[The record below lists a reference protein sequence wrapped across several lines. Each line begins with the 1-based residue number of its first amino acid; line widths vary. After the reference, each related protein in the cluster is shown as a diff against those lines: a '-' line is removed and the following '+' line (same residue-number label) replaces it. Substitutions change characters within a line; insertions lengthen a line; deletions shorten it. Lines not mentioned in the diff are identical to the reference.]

1 MPAAHPPKPRAASAS
16 RTSASAPARAPR
28 KRTPG
33 RPAGRSTEDGAD
45 PRRRLLEVAI
55 ERYARDGMAG
65 ASLRDIAEGA
75 GVTPAML
82 HYYFGGKAALRAA
95 VIEEMLMPV
104 LSGLHAPL
112 QRSEGD
118 VGALIAG
125 FVEAVSEAAQTH
137 PWLPQ
142 LWVREVLHADGALR
156 GLLKDRL
163 GPMLARAMGQ
173 RFAEAQRAG
182 HLNPRLD
189 PRLLVPSLI
198 GQTMFIAASAP
209 LWRDVMNAH
218 DVDRAHLRDHTLELL
233 RNGLELSHET

>member
-1 MPAAHPPKPRAASAS
+1 MSIAKPTKSLAAAAPRKSAS
-16 RTSASAPARAPR
+16 APR

-33 RPAGRSTEDGAD
+33 RPVGGAGAD
-45 PRRRLLEVAI
+45 GTDLRRRLLQVAI

-75 GVTPAML
+75 AVTPAML

-95 VIEEMLMPV
+95 VIEEVLMPV
-104 LSGLHAPL
+104 VSGLRVPL

-118 VGALIAG
+118 IGALIAG
-125 FVEAVSEAAQTH
+125 FVEAVAETAQTH

-163 GPMLARAMGQ
+163 GPMLARAMSQ
-173 RFAEAQRAG
+173 RFADAQRAG

-198 GQTMFIAASAP
+198 GQTLFIAASAP
-209 LWRDVMNAH
+209 LWREVLDAH

-233 RNGLELSHET
+233 RNGLELSHEA